1 MKIAILTL
9 PLHVNYG
16 GNVQNFALQHTLH
29 KLGHD
34 VVTIN
39 CQEDNVSSLRY
50 CLSTLKRLIQQPKN
64 SRHFIFTK
72 NEKRYI
78 SQNHKKF
85 IDDYIN
91 LTIPVEFS
99 SLNSFF
105 EKNKFDAVFV
115 GSDQVWRPKY
125 TPCIE
130 SYFLDFI
137 KDNTVIKKISY
148 AASFGSDKW
157 EYNSQQQSNCKS
169 LIQKFNALSVRES
182 IGTDMC
188 EEYFGVKAQHV
199 LDPTMLLTKEEYIDI
214 FKNENLPN
222 NKGGLFNYTLDVGD
236 EKSFLIK
243 DIALSLNMKC
253 FTTYPERTKK
263 NTVFI
268 RDLNGYRYPSVQA
281 WLKSFFDADFIITD
295 SFHGTVFSII
305 FNKPFIALS
314 NQERG
319 AARFISLLKMF
330 NLESRLVT
338 NVQKFDKKI
347 IEDDI
352 DYEVVNERLEKLRS
366 SSLSFIK
373 DALKY

>member
-39 CQEDNVSSLRY
+39 CQDVNVNYLRY

-64 SRHFIFTK
+64 NRRFMFTN
-72 NEKRYI
+72 NEKKYI
-78 SQNHKKF
+78 SQNHRKF
-85 IDDYIN
+85 IADYIN
-91 LTIPVEFS
+91 LTIPLNFS
-99 SLNSFF
+99 DLNQFF
-105 EKNKFDAVFV
+105 EKNHFDAVFV

-125 TPCIE
+125 TPCIDA
-130 SYFLDFI
+130 YFLDFI

-182 IGTDMC
+182 LGSDMC
-188 EEYFGVKAQHV
+188 AEYFGVNAQHV
-199 LDPTMLLTKEEYIDI
+199 LDPTMLLTKEDYINV
-214 FKNENLPN
+214 FKNKDLPN
-222 NKGGLFNYTLDVGD
+222 NKGGLFNYTLDVDD
-236 EKSFLIK
+236 EKNALIK

-253 FTTYPERTKK
+253 FTTYPEHTKK
-263 NTVFI
+263 KTVFI
-268 RDLNGYRYPSVQA
+268 RNLNSYKYPSVQA

-305 FNKPFIALS
+305 FNKPFLALS

-338 NVQKFDKKI
+338 NVNKFDRKI

-352 DYEVVNERLEKLRS
+352 DYEAVNERLEQLRS

-373 DALKY
+373 NALKN

>member
-39 CQEDNVSSLRY
+39 CQEDNVSLLRY
-50 CLSTLKRLIQQPKN
+50 CLSTLKRLIQQPIN
-64 SRHFIFTK
+64 SRHLIFTK
-72 NEKRYI
+72 NEKKYI

-91 LTIPVEFS
+91 LTIPVKFS

-105 EKNKFDAVFV
+105 ENNHFDAVFV

-137 KDNTVIKKISY
+137 KENTVIKKISY

-182 IGTDMC
+182 IGADMC
-188 EEYFGVKAQHV
+188 AEYFGVKAQHV
-199 LDPTMLLTKEEYIDI
+199 LDPTMLLTKEEYIDV

-222 NKGGLFNYTLDVGD
+222 NNGGLFNYTLDVGD
-236 EKSFLIK
+236 EKSLLIK

-268 RDLNGYRYPSVQA
+268 RDLNSYKYPSVQA

-314 NQERG
+314 NQDRG

-338 NVQKFDKKI
+338 DVQKFDKNI
-347 IEDDI
+347 IANGI
-352 DYEVVNERLEKLRS
+352 DYEVVNERLEQLRS

-373 DALKY
+373 DALKD

>member
-199 LDPTMLLTKEEYIDI
+199 LDPTMLLTKEEYIDV
-214 FKNENLPN
+214 FKNDNLPN